1 MSVIEARLG
10 ENYPAIFMTM
20 VSLIVALVYEN
31 LVSAFGDF
39 RDLGSPTPENIFVW
53 AQFFVLTFAP
63 LEFWFTQSVHAAC
76 VRPVFT
82 PRHALVPIIAAV
94 ALNFFVST
102 IGAGHAVAWMYVSP
116 ILIMTAWVA
125 FRDFGRLYA
134 EDDEIPGGVDSHRAS
149 GLIHL
154 VAGAAM
160 LPFAGLLHAGRI
172 GLGTAALVI
181 VTGGLATI
189 VGHVVWYREW
199 RRAAGLSEG

>member
-1 MSVIEARLG
+1 MSVIETRLG
-10 ENYPAIFMTM
+10 DNYPAIFMTM

-31 LVSAFGDF
+31 LIGAFGNF
-39 RDLGSPTPENIFVW
+39 QKLGTPTPENIFVW

-82 PRHALVPIIAAV
+82 PRHALVPIIAAF

-102 IGAGHAVAWMYVSP
+102 IGVEHAVAWMYVSP
-116 ILIMTAWVA
+116 FLVMTAWIA

-134 EDDEIPGGVDSHRAS
+134 EDDEVPGGVASHRGS

-172 GLGTAALVI
+172 GLGAAALVI
-181 VTGGLATI
+181 AMGGLATI

-199 RRAAGLSEG
+199 RKAAGLEDE